1 MKFRLPTP
9 TSLFWKI
16 FAGLLTVIL
25 VTAAA
30 VWGAA
35 YYSSRQQEVGQLD
48 LRWTGQKAV
57 ELALSI
63 HHFGGRDALI
73 EWLKSDVN
81 RRPTVYV
88 ISDDGSE
95 LSGRP
100 IPKPALSSLEQI
112 GKARTGSEN
121 PIKTIEIDGRPHL
134 LIAAREE
141 LPPPRVNPLPFFHIR
156 FPTDVALATLFVLTL
171 LVSTVLALY
180 YTRPLRRLDAAM
192 RRFAQGEFHTRAS
205 PGIAPADSEVAA
217 LALVFDQMA
226 EHIEQLVRRQRR
238 LFHDVSHEVR
248 SPLARIAVAV
258 DLARL
263 DEKRT
268 KQCLERIERE
278 VDAIDR
284 LIEGLLT
291 YARYDE
297 GPTLQK
303 TRISMRRVHQTVLEM
318 LAFEAEP
325 RQVRVLAEDR
335 LSGDVGIF
343 ANEDALLSAVSNIAR
358 NALRHSPKGGTV
370 RLRLQE
376 SGDSVEWACAD
387 EGPGIPENELE
398 QIFSPFVRGSKE
410 STGTGFGLGLAIAQS
425 AVRAH
430 GGLIRAKNI
439 QPHGLEVIISIPKTP
454 APKHFGSPEEE
465 TRP

>member
-1 MKFRLPTP
+1 M
-9 TSLFWKI
+9 
-16 FAGLLTVIL
+16 
-25 VTAAA
+25 
-30 VWGAA
+30 
-35 YYSSRQQEVGQLD
+35 
-48 LRWTGQKAV
+48 
-57 ELALSI
+57 
-63 HHFGGRDALI
+63 
-73 EWLKSDVN
+73 
-81 RRPTVYV
+81 
-88 ISDDGSE
+88 
-95 LSGRP
+95 
-100 IPKPALSSLEQI
+100 
-112 GKARTGSEN
+112 
-121 PIKTIEIDGRPHL
+121 
-134 LIAAREE
+134 
-141 LPPPRVNPLPFFHIR
+141 
-156 FPTDVALATLFVLTL
+156 
-171 LVSTVLALY
+171 
-180 YTRPLRRLDAAM
+180 
-192 RRFAQGEFHTRAS
+192 
-205 PGIAPADSEVAA
+205 
-217 LALVFDQMA
+217 
-226 EHIEQLVRRQRR
+226 
-238 LFHDVSHEVR
+238 
-248 SPLARIAVAV
+248 AV

-430 GGLIRAKNI
+430 GGLIRAKNM